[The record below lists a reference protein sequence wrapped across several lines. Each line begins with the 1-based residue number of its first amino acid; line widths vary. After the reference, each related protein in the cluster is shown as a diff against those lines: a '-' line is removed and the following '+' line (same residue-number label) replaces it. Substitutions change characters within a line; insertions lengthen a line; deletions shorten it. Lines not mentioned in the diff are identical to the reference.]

1 MRGEMGAKYFSRI
14 IDFER
19 SVYNF
24 RKSLSMLASQSPFDE
39 AEKIEITLKNTHTTI
54 QKQIQTMTV
63 SAIPKSTQLLEF
75 NLLSIGEFIFD

>member
-54 QKQIQTMTV
+54 QKQIQTMAV

>member
-1 MRGEMGAKYFSRI
+1 MGAKYFSRI

-19 SVYNF
+19 SGYNF

-54 QKQIQTMTV
+54 QKQIQTMAV

>member
-1 MRGEMGAKYFSRI
+1 MRGVMGAKYFSRI

-39 AEKIEITLKNTHTTI
+39 PEKIENTLKNTHTTI
-54 QKQIQTMTV
+54 QKQIQTMAF

-75 NLLSIGEFIFD
+75 N

>member
-1 MRGEMGAKYFSRI
+1 MRGEMGAKDFSRI

-19 SVYNF
+19 SGYNF

-39 AEKIEITLKNTHTTI
+39 AEKIENTLKNTHTTI
-54 QKQIQTMTV
+54 QKKIQTMAV

-75 NLLSIGEFIFD
+75 N

>member
-19 SVYNF
+19 SGYNF
-24 RKSLSMLASQSPFDE
+24 RKSLSMLASKSPFDE

-54 QKQIQTMTV
+54 QKQIQTMAV

>member
-1 MRGEMGAKYFSRI
+1 MGAKYFSRI

-39 AEKIEITLKNTHTTI
+39 GEKIENTLKNTHATI
-54 QKQIQTMTV
+54 QKQIQTMAV
-63 SAIPKSTQLLEF
+63 SAIPKNTQLLEF
-75 NLLSIGEFIFD
+75 N